1 MITLQEIR
9 DKFNL
14 HYNNVLS
21 GGAPGLDDYELSLFL
36 TQAYKEVIFNLY
48 NGTSKG
54 ESFDYT
60 EKLKALLS
68 TSTITSVFTEGN
80 LLPALTEDLISKK
93 FELSSDVWFIV
104 KESVDMGNGYK
115 KVIPIA
121 HNEFWVL
128 AGNPYK
134 APNKLRAWRLDEG
147 DLLTGIRN
155 VIIISAFPVDSYQC
169 TYIAKPGPIILSDLT
184 LIADDLHIENLT
196 ENTLPKII
204 ENNVWLAELIINRAV
219 ELATKDYKENSLNNQ
234 VSLNTRIE

>member
-14 HYNNVLS
+14 HYNNIIS
-21 GGAPGLDDYELSLFL
+21 GGAPGIDDYELSLFL

-48 NGTSKG
+48 SGTSKG

-68 TSTITSVFTEGN
+68 TSTSTSIITEGTT
-80 LLPALTEDLISKK
+80 LTALTEDLISTK
-93 FELSSDVWFIV
+93 FSLPTNVWFIV
-104 KESVDMGNGYK
+104 KESVNMGNGYK

-155 VIIISAFPVDSYQC
+155 VIIISAYPVTSYEC
-169 TYIAKPGPIILSDLT
+169 TYIAKPSPIILSDLT
-184 LIADDLHIENLT
+184 LIADNLQIEDLT
-196 ENTLPKII
+196 TPTLPTIV
-204 ENNVWLAELIINRAV
+204 ENNVWLTELIVNRAV

-234 VSLNTRIE
+234 ISLNTRTE